1 MLRALS
7 IRHFAIIDALELEFE
22 PGFTA
27 ITGETG
33 AGKSILIDAMGLLLG
48 DRADSNLIADGKE
61 QAELSARFE
70 LADGSRALAWLKEQA
85 LAEDQELVVRRL
97 LSARGTSRAWING
110 RPATIGQLAELGE
123 LLVEIHGQHEHQR
136 LERSE
141 TQRQLL
147 DQQVDPALPQ
157 QVRDRCQQWQACVEA
172 LSDFERECGNPEQ
185 IDLLRFQVRELDDL
199 ALAPGEFARLESE
212 QERLARS
219 DELRAAVARAAAAL
233 DLDEQAS
240 VRSLLLEAIH
250 AINGVR
256 ELDERLHDVGKLLD
270 EARINIDE
278 AIAEL
283 ERHEDTEESD
293 PKRLE
298 QLDRR
303 LQKTLDLARKHRTEP
318 DALPELAARLRQR
331 LERLEDQDQARDRL
345 EKAMSEALSAWR
357 VSAAALS
364 DARRLVA
371 ARLEQDVAASLA
383 RLGMERARLR
393 IDVEARPEA
402 EPTAHGQDRIAIQFS
417 ANPGQAPRPLARVAS
432 GGELSRISLALMLS
446 AGPGDGAMVRVFDEV
461 DAGIGG
467 ETAEVVG
474 RFLRQVAERGQA
486 FCVTHL
492 AQVAARADHQVR
504 VHKSLAEDNTELSV
518 DRLDRS
524 ERRREIARML
534 GNPDSDRS
542 LAHAEELLEQR

>member
-70 LADGSRALAWLKEQA
+70 LADGSRALAWLEEQA

-97 LSARGTSRAWING
+97 LSARGASRAWING

-147 DQQVDPALPQ
+147 DQQVDPALPK
-157 QVRDRCQQWQACVEA
+157 QVRDRWQQWQGCVEA

-212 QERLARS
+212 QERLARG

-250 AINGVR
+250 AINDVR
-256 ELDERLHDVGKLLD
+256 DLDERLHDVGKLLD

-283 ERHEDTEESD
+283 ERHEDDEESD

-303 LQKTLDLARKHRTEP
+303 LQKALDLARKHRTEP
-318 DALPELAARLRQR
+318 ESLPELAAELRQR
-331 LERLEDQDQARDRL
+331 LERLEDQDQARHRL
-345 EKAMSEALSAWR
+345 EKAVTEALSAWR
-357 VSAAALS
+357 ASAAALS

-393 IDVEARPEA
+393 IELESRPDG

-504 VHKSLAEDNTELSV
+504 VHKSLAEDSTELSV
-518 DRLDRS
+518 ERLDRS

-534 GNPDSDRS
+534 GNPDSSRS